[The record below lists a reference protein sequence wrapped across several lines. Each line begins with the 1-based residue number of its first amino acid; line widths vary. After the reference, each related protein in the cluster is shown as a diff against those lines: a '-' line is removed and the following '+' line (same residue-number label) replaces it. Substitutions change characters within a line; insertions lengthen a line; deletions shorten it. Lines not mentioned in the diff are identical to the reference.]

1 MRGLESVAYQL
12 DQLIHRASPAGSM
25 TLSGAWLGQLL
36 VTDPKISPSPLWCE
50 GDRDL

>member
-1 MRGLESVAYQL
+1 MRDRRGVAYQL
-12 DQLIHRASPAGSM
+12 DQLIHRAPPAGSM

-50 GDRDL
+50 RDRDL